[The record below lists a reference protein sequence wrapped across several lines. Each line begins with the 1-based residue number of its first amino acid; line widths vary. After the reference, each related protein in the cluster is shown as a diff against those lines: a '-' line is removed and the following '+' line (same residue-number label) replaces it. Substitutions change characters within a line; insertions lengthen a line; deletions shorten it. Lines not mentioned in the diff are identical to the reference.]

1 MTGLLS
7 LYCASARLLSSGQPS
22 NPKKKW
28 AVATATASPIE
39 SDTIKLLLII
49 RPVFRISSAIAC
61 SAYPDSQPLQKL
73 RRLLAAYQCK
83 YIIIR
88 KPSFLFF
95 CPHIH
100 QYNLCFFYLLNLS
113 SEEDSYLTRVDA
125 IVYVHF
131 FTEFQTP
138 LEVAAYPQ
146 GYLVRPVECKRIPFS
161 LEASKINC
169 RLDR

>member
-1 MTGLLS
+1 MTSTTETAIVAPRCL
-7 LYCASARLLSSGQPS
+7 AEVLSSCPS
-22 NPKKKW
+22 PCFRPYN
-28 AVATATASPIE
+28 
-39 SDTIKLLLII
+39 LLTDL
-49 RPVFRISSAIAC
+49 
-61 SAYPDSQPLQKL
+61 DSHTLQKL
-73 RRLLAAYQCK
+73 RGFLTAYQRK

-88 KPSFLFF
+88 EPSFLFF

-113 SEEDSYLTRVDA
+113 SEEDFYLTRVDA
-125 IVYVHF
+125 IVHVHF
-131 FTEFQTP
+131 VTEFQIP
-138 LEVAAYPQ
+138 LEVAAYHQ